1 MHSLNEPRSN
11 LPSIQMKKKKREF
24 SEGKKNILELA
35 TFPQLV
41 RRGHTNNVLKVAP
54 VVKPNN
60 FQRKVGMT

>member
-1 MHSLNEPRSN
+1 MY
-11 LPSIQMKKKKREF
+11 
-24 SEGKKNILELA
+24 LELA